1 MAGDFYNM
9 AEAITPSDTVNLR
22 RPSDA
27 VYVGGA
33 GNLVVILQDG
43 TAITFA
49 VVAGEILP
57 VRAYRINA
65 TNTTATGLVAL
76 NLV

>member
-9 AEAITPSDTVNLR
+9 AEAITPSDSVNLR
-22 RPSDA
+22 RPTDA
-27 VYVGGA
+27 VYIGGA
-33 GNLVVILQDG
+33 GNLVVVLQDG

-57 VRAYRINA
+57 IRAYRINSA
-65 TNTTATGLVAL
+65 STTATALVAL